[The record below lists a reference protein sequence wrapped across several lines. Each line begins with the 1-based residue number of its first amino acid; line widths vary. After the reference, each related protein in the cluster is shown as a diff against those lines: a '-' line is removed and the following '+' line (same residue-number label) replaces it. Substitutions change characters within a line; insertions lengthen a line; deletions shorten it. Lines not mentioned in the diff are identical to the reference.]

1 MSANLDRLIQLAK
14 KSGSTLI
21 IHDEQKGDM
30 VMMDLDS
37 YEMMLD
43 MQQDLNDC
51 SCVHEELYDMS
62 EGDMLD
68 KINRDIAV
76 WRSYREEEELEW
88 KGDLLE
94 EDLVENPLEDPFA
107 EDYNHDPEWHK
118 AGDVLINRHSSF
130 VPNFADN
137 TIPDYFVPNVPDII
151 EDNDEDDGYNVEDQM
166 FGVDDSEDDFVYDSL
181 GQESLG
187 VKHKVPF
194 VNHEESEI
202 TEEEDLDGDPVFFEE
217 PV

>member
-21 IHDEQKGDM
+21 I
-30 VMMDLDS
+30 
-37 YEMMLD
+37 
-43 MQQDLNDC
+43 
-51 SCVHEELYDMS
+51 HEELYDMS

-202 TEEEDLDGDPVFFEE
+202 TEEE
-217 PV
+217 